1 MIYHYNSL
9 NCVCELLITQNN
21 HDTIMN
27 DADLSQSNLSLIVTF
42 YRLNYT
48 LVNN

>member
-9 NCVCELLITQNN
+9 NCVCENN